1 MQPTIAKF
9 FRETNSLG
17 KYTGSVLSPYHHL
30 DITLTSYDVTLPG
43 QYPS

>member
-17 KYTGSVLSPYHHL
+17 KYTGSVLSTCPHL
-30 DITLTSYDVTLPG
+30 DVTLTSYAVTMPH
-43 QYPS
+43 